1 MAALTALMAAQA
13 GAQAAGALTR
23 GVGGALAARQMFT
36 REDRERLEELE
47 RLEREGALGATE
59 EELARV
65 EGLGASL
72 RGATL
77 RQQEA
82 QSAREAAMMGGAVS
96 GRDIFLREQAKA
108 QAGLEADEA
117 IRTAMTEA
125 DVDARAA
132 QEAEIKAL
140 RDARAGRRAATVE
153 ALTGAGAGALEAGA
167 AIAQQ
172 EAQREFERE
181 QQLAELEA
189 APTTDEL
196 IRALMS
202 GQQGAPYGGRAG

>member
-13 GAQAAGALTR
+13 GASALGSATR
-23 GVGGALAARQMFT
+23 GIGGALAARQMFT

-47 RLEREGALGATE
+47 RLKREGALGASE

-117 IRTAMTEA
+117 IRTALTEA
-125 DVDARAA
+125 DVAARAA

-140 RDARAGRRAATVE
+140 EDARAARRAATVE
-153 ALTGAGAGALEAGA
+153 ALTGAAAGTFEAGA
-167 AIAQQ
+167 AVAQE
-172 EAQREFERE
+172 EAARQFQRD

-189 APTTDEL
+189 APSIEEL
-196 IRALMS
+196 IKQLGMTS
-202 GQQGAPYGGRAG
+202 GAYGGRAG

>member
-13 GAQAAGALTR
+13 GAQAAGQITR
-23 GVGGALAARQMFT
+23 GIGQAVAARQMFT
-36 REDRERLEELE
+36 KEDRERLEELE
-47 RLEREGALGATE
+47 RLKREGALGASE

-125 DVDARAA
+125 DVAARAA

-140 RDARAGRRAATVE
+140 EDARAARRAATVE
-153 ALTGAGAGALEAGA
+153 ALTGAAAGTFEAGA
-167 AIAQQ
+167 DVAQQ
-172 EAQREFERE
+172 QAQMEFERE
-181 QQLAELEA
+181 LQLAELEA
-189 APTTDEL
+189 APSIDEL
-196 IRALMS
+196 IKQLGRGS
-202 GQQGAPYGGRAG
+202 GAYGGRAG

>member
-1 MAALTALMAAQA
+1 MAALTTLMAAQA
-13 GAQAAGALTR
+13 GAGALGSATR
-23 GVGGALAARQMFT
+23 GIGGALAARQMFT
-36 REDRERLEELE
+36 DEDRERLEELK

-125 DVDARAA
+125 DVAARAA

-140 RDARAGRRAATVE
+140 QDARAAMRAAQIE
-153 ALTGAGAGALEAGA
+153 ALTGAAAGTFEAGA
-167 AIAQQ
+167 DVAQQ
-172 EAQREFERE
+172 QAQMEFERE
-181 QQLAELEA
+181 QQLAELEEA
-189 APTTDEL
+189 LSIDEMIKQL
-196 IRALMS
+196 GMTS
-202 GQQGAPYGGRAG
+202 GAYSGRAG

>member
-13 GAQAAGALTR
+13 GASALGSATR
-23 GVGGALAARQMFT
+23 GIGGALAARQMFT
-36 REDRERLEELE
+36 KEDRERLEELK

-125 DVDARAA
+125 DVAARAA

-140 RDARAGRRAATVE
+140 EDARAARRAATVE
-153 ALTGAGAGALEAGA
+153 ALTGAAAGTFEAGA
-167 AIAQQ
+167 AVAQE
-172 EAQREFERE
+172 EAARQFQRD

-189 APTTDEL
+189 APSIEEL
-196 IRALMS
+196 IKQLGMTS
-202 GQQGAPYGGRAG
+202 GAYGGRAG

>member
-13 GAQAAGALTR
+13 GASALGSATR
-23 GVGGALAARQMFT
+23 GIGGALAARQMFT
-36 REDRERLEELE
+36 REDRERLEELK
-47 RLEREGALGATE
+47 RLEREGALGASE

-117 IRTAMTEA
+117 IRTALTEA
-125 DVDARAA
+125 DVAARAA

-140 RDARAGRRAATVE
+140 EDARAARRAATVE
-153 ALTGAGAGALEAGA
+153 ALTGAAAGTFEAGA
-167 AIAQQ
+167 GVAQE
-172 EAQREFERE
+172 EAARQFQRD

-189 APTTDEL
+189 APSIEEL
-196 IRALMS
+196 IKQLGMTS
-202 GQQGAPYGGRAG
+202 GAYGGRAG

>member
-13 GAQAAGALTR
+13 GASALGSATR
-23 GVGGALAARQMFT
+23 GIGGALAARQMFT
-36 REDRERLEELE
+36 KEDRERLEELE
-47 RLEREGALGATE
+47 RLKREGALGATE

-125 DVDARAA
+125 DVAARAA

-140 RDARAGRRAATVE
+140 EDARAARRAATVE
-153 ALTGAGAGALEAGA
+153 ALTGAAAGTFEAGA
-167 AIAQQ
+167 AVAQE
-172 EAQREFERE
+172 EAARQFQRD

-189 APTTDEL
+189 APSIEEL
-196 IRALMS
+196 IKQLGMTS
-202 GQQGAPYGGRAG
+202 GAYGGRAG

>member
-13 GAQAAGALTR
+13 GASALGSATR
-23 GVGGALAARQMFT
+23 GIGGALAARQMFT
-36 REDRERLEELE
+36 KEDRERLEELE
-47 RLEREGALGATE
+47 RLKREGALGATE

-117 IRTAMTEA
+117 IRTALTEA
-125 DVDARAA
+125 DVAARAA

-140 RDARAGRRAATVE
+140 EDARAARRAATVE
-153 ALTGAGAGALEAGA
+153 ALTGAAAGTFEAGA
-167 AIAQQ
+167 GVAQE
-172 EAQREFERE
+172 EAARQFQRD

-189 APTTDEL
+189 APSIEEL
-196 IRALMS
+196 IKQLGMTS
-202 GQQGAPYGGRAG
+202 GAYGGRAG

>member
-36 REDRERLEELE
+36 KEDRERLEELE

-96 GRDIFLREQAKA
+96 GRDIFLREQAQA

-125 DVDARAA
+125 DVAARAA

-181 QQLAELEA
+181 QQLADLEA

>member
-1 MAALTALMAAQA
+1 MAALTTLMAAQA
-13 GAQAAGALTR
+13 GASALGSASR
-23 GVGGALAARQMFT
+23 GIGGALAARQMFT
-36 REDRERLEELE
+36 KEDRERLEELE

-117 IRTAMTEA
+117 IRTALTEA
-125 DVDARAA
+125 DVAAKAA

-140 RDARAGRRAATVE
+140 KDARAAMRAAQIE
-153 ALTGAGAGALEAGA
+153 ALTGAASGTFEAGA

-189 APTTDEL
+189 APTTEEL

-202 GQQGAPYGGRAG
+202 AQQGAPYGGRAG

>member
-59 EELARV
+59 QELARV

-82 QSAREAAMMGGAVS
+82 QSAREAAMMGAVS
-96 GRDIFLREQAKA
+96 GRDIFLREQAQA

-125 DVDARAA
+125 DVAARAA

-181 QQLAELEA
+181 QQLADLEA

>member
-13 GAQAAGALTR
+13 GASALGSATR
-23 GVGGALAARQMFT
+23 GIGGALAARQMFT
-36 REDRERLEELE
+36 REDRERLEELK
-47 RLEREGALGATE
+47 RLEREGALGASE

-125 DVDARAA
+125 DVAARAA

-140 RDARAGRRAATVE
+140 EDARAARRAATVE
-153 ALTGAGAGALEAGA
+153 ALTGAAAGTFEAGA
-167 AIAQQ
+167 GVAQE
-172 EAQREFERE
+172 EAARQFQRD

-189 APTTDEL
+189 APSIEEL
-196 IRALMS
+196 IKQLGMTS
-202 GQQGAPYGGRAG
+202 GAYGGRAG

>member
-1 MAALTALMAAQA
+1 
-13 GAQAAGALTR
+13 
-23 GVGGALAARQMFT
+23 MFT
-36 REDRERLEELE
+36 REDRERLEELK
-47 RLEREGALGATE
+47 RLEREGALGASE

-125 DVDARAA
+125 DVAARAA

-140 RDARAGRRAATVE
+140 QDARAAMRAAQIE
-153 ALTGAGAGALEAGA
+153 ALTGAAAGTFEVGADV
-167 AIAQQ
+167 AQQ

-189 APTTDEL
+189 APSIDEL
-196 IRALMS
+196 IKQLGMTS
-202 GQQGAPYGGRAG
+202 GAYGGRAG

>member
-13 GAQAAGALTR
+13 GASALGSATR
-23 GVGGALAARQMFT
+23 GIGGALAARQMFT
-36 REDRERLEELE
+36 KEDRQRLEELE
-47 RLEREGALGATE
+47 RLKREGALGATE

-96 GRDIFLREQAKA
+96 GRDIFLREQAQA
-108 QAGLEADEA
+108 QAGREADEA
-117 IRTAMTEA
+117 IRTALTEA
-125 DVDARAA
+125 DVAARAA
-132 QEAEIKAL
+132 QEAEIEAL
-140 RDARAGRRAATVE
+140 EDARAARRAATVE
-153 ALTGAGAGALEAGA
+153 ALTGAAAGTFEAGA

-181 QQLAELEA
+181 QQLADLEA
-189 APTTDEL
+189 APSIDEL
-196 IRALMS
+196 IKQLGMTS
-202 GQQGAPYGGRAG
+202 GAYGGRAG

>member
-13 GAQAAGALTR
+13 GASALGSATR
-23 GVGGALAARQMFT
+23 GIGGALAARQMFT
-36 REDRERLEELE
+36 REDRERLEELK

-96 GRDIFLREQAKA
+96 GRDIFLREQAQA

-117 IRTAMTEA
+117 IRTALTEA
-125 DVDARAA
+125 DVAARAA

-140 RDARAGRRAATVE
+140 EDARAARRAATVE
-153 ALTGAGAGALEAGA
+153 ALTGAAAGTFEAGA
-167 AIAQQ
+167 AVAQE
-172 EAQREFERE
+172 EAARQFQRD

-189 APTTDEL
+189 APSIEEL
-196 IRALMS
+196 IKQLGMTS
-202 GQQGAPYGGRAG
+202 GAYGGRAG

>member
-1 MAALTALMAAQA
+1 MAALTTLMAAQA
-13 GAQAAGALTR
+13 GAGALGSATR
-23 GVGGALAARQMFT
+23 GIGGALAARQMFT
-36 REDRERLEELE
+36 KEDRERLEELK

-125 DVDARAA
+125 DVAARAA

-140 RDARAGRRAATVE
+140 QDARAAMRAAQIE
-153 ALTGAGAGALEAGA
+153 ALTGAAAGTFEAGA
-167 AIAQQ
+167 DVAQQ
-172 EAQREFERE
+172 QAQMEFERE
-181 QQLAELEA
+181 QQLAELEEA
-189 APTTDEL
+189 LSIDEMIKQL
-196 IRALMS
+196 GMTS
-202 GQQGAPYGGRAG
+202 GAYGGRAG

>member
-13 GAQAAGALTR
+13 GAQAAGQITR
-23 GVGGALAARQMFT
+23 GIGQAVAARQMFT
-36 REDRERLEELE
+36 KEDRERLEELE
-47 RLEREGALGATE
+47 RLKREGALGASE

-125 DVDARAA
+125 DVAARAA

-140 RDARAGRRAATVE
+140 EDARAAKRAAQMQ
-153 ALTGAGAGALEAGA
+153 ALTGAAAGTFEAGA
-167 AIAQQ
+167 DAAQQ
-172 EAQREFERE
+172 QAQMEFERE
-181 QQLAELEA
+181 LQLAELEA
-189 APTTDEL
+189 APSIDEL
-196 IRALMS
+196 IKQLGRGS
-202 GQQGAPYGGRAG
+202 GAYGGRAG